1 MHPQKRGIIAARY
14 TACFAGEWLQQKA
27 KYTPMAQVIRQNV
40 APLTDEIVVTLQQ
53 EDYLP
58 AYQKALKNYSKQ
70 ANIPGFRKGMVP
82 AGVIKKM
89 YGAGIFTDE
98 VLKTVEKE
106 VNQYLDQEKPAI
118 FGQPLP
124 TEANN
129 EVVRSLNQHAPGA
142 YNFVFEI
149 GLQPNVLPA
158 NLSAATIRRMKVEV
172 TEEQITEEVERAR
185 NRYGNMKEPETVDN
199 DECVL
204 NISFTETDAQGEPLT
219 DGLVHETN
227 SLIVKYFSE
236 AVRPRFMNLKVG
248 DSLVLTLGEAFEGK
262 ELEWVA
268 GDLKIDAATAADRSF
283 SMAITKIGFVEK
295 RALDTEFFEQI
306 FPGKAIATEAEFRE
320 AMKADI
326 QAYWDNQARTQV
338 QDEIY
343 HYLLDNTAVEFPEA
357 FLKRWMLQTGDKGKT
372 IEEVEAEFPRFL
384 NQMKWTL
391 ISDHLL
397 KAQNITV
404 TPDELRQYARLQ
416 ILGYMGITTV
426 DEKTAWVES
435 YVDRMMQDKK
445 YIDENYHRLLTDK
458 LFGWAETQVNYAD
471 EPVSAETFQERQH
484 HHAH

>member
-1 MHPQKRGIIAARY
+1 
-14 TACFAGEWLQQKA
+14 
-27 KYTPMAQVIRQNV
+27 MAQVIRQNV
-40 APLTDEIVVTLQQ
+40 APLIDEIVVTLQQ

-58 AYQKALKNYSKQ
+58 TYQKALKNYSKQ

-98 VLKTVEKE
+98 VLKTVEKQ
-106 VNQYLDQEKPAI
+106 VNEYLEQEKPAI

-129 EVVRSLNQHAPGA
+129 EVVRSLNQYEPGS

-149 GLQPNVLPA
+149 GLIPDLMPA
-158 NLSAATIRRMKVEV
+158 NLSAANITRMKVQV
-172 TEEQITEEVERAR
+172 TDEQVTEEVERAR

-204 NISFTETDAQGEPLT
+204 NITFTEIDAQGEPLA

-227 SLIVKYFSE
+227 SLIVKYFAE
-236 AVRPRFMNLKVG
+236 AVRPRFMNLKLG

-262 ELEWVA
+262 ELEWVV

-295 RALDTEFFEQI
+295 RALDAEFFEQI

-326 QAYWDNQARTQV
+326 EAYWDNQARTQV
-338 QDEIY
+338 QDAIY
-343 HYLLDNTAVEFPEA
+343 HYLLDNTPVEFPEG
-357 FLKRWMLQTGDKGKT
+357 FLKRWMLQTADKGKT
-372 IEEVEAEFPRFL
+372 PEEVEAEFPRFL
-384 NQMKWTL
+384 SQMKWTL
-391 ISDHLL
+391 ISDHLM
-397 KAQNITV
+397 KVHNIAV
-404 TPDELRQYARLQ
+404 TPDELRQYARMQ
-416 ILGYMGITTV
+416 MLGYMGITTV

-445 YIDENYHRLLTDK
+445 YIDENYHRLLTEK
-458 LFGWAETQVNYAD
+458 LFSWAETQVTYTN